1 MKIRWAIL
9 TGGEPEPLAGRDLT
23 LEISSGN
30 RVRTTLSFVAD
41 GNVAAFVFEGS
52 EQRYVGPYA
61 VTMWENLGK
70 EGQTVVDRCDAF
82 CLVARSCEEAES
94 GSAEDPGLEIESLD
108 LGTSNFE
115 AGVPGASAYELFK
128 KYNPDSELTE
138 EEYAEAPVQA
148 AGAALAMVEQLEET
162 EAAMKRAE
170 QLRKQAEQG
179 REASEQARATAE
191 QGRVAAEQQRALAEQ
206 TRVTNESARQ
216 TAEAGRQAAETK
228 REENTSEAIRN
239 CETATQEAEDEA
251 ARVRT
256 LADNPPKI
264 VEVEGA
270 KYWAFWDEETGQ
282 YVVSENRADV
292 GDAVLFSPQTL
303 TPQQQEQAR
312 ANIGVNNPYSPSYL
326 EIESPFEY
334 DGRVTIGCMAID
346 GDIMYL
352 GVFGGGYFAYD
363 YIKQDIVWI
372 SQTMNAASSGNNKQM
387 VVKDEYLYVIGDGNK
402 RIEKYNK
409 KTGELIASRIDDAT
423 VQYGQMYISNIN
435 GNIYYH
441 SPITKTLYLLNEE
454 DLTAN
459 PSGIY
464 DGVIEAID
472 DNWIDCICIYV
483 SDNHIIWLDFD
494 FQETYSVDATDVTN
508 ISSYAYKRIRCIKN
522 KRFVVV
528 AAGASN
534 SATNYAAI
542 VQNNGANFSNSYT
555 RNLLT
560 IGEIFCSAV
569 DGIKTAETRFNIV
582 ATNGIIGGRNGL
594 IYSDAPLSPMPF
606 TYGSAFNIRNKLY
619 LCYCEGSTL
628 KLRIY

>member
-1 MKIRWAIL
+1 MNYQSDFRVVFSF
-9 TGGEPEPLAGRDLT
+9 PENKLPEYPWRLELSTPNTAAYNAFMAWFDGTEYHNCLPLEDGT
-23 LEISSGN
+23 LLITVDN
-30 RVRTTLSFVAD
+30 H
-41 GNVAAFVFEGS
+41 
-52 EQRYVGPYA
+52 
-61 VTMWENLGK
+61 NL
-70 EGQTVVDRCDAF
+70 A
-82 CLVARSCEEAES
+82 
-94 GSAEDPGLEIESLD
+94 PGLLSYKLTID
-108 LGTSNFE
+108 
-115 AGVPGASAYELFK
+115 A
-128 KYNPDSELTE
+128 PDSEFPDGEMNVTTPGDLGIELWYGPSEELSNEELNVIVVTLKSEKGDTGDQGPKGDTPVLT
-138 EEYAEAPVQA
+138 AQSDGTILSDGVV
-148 AGAALAMVEQLEET
+148 LTDVL
-162 EAAMKRAE
+162 K
-170 QLRKQAEQG
+170 
-179 REASEQARATAE
+179 
-191 QGRVAAEQQRALAEQ
+191 VAAENSD
-206 TRVTNESARQ
+206 TQ
-216 TAEAGRQAAETK
+216 TARV
-228 REENTSEAIRN
+228 EE
-239 CETATQEAEDEA
+239 
-251 ARVRT
+251 

-270 KYWAFWDEETGQ
+270 KYWAFWDEETRQ

-312 ANIGVNNPYSPSYL
+312 NNIGVNNPYSPSYL

-334 DGRVTIGCMAID
+334 HGTVTIGCMAID
-346 GDIMYL
+346 GDIMYF

-363 YIKQDIVWI
+363 YIKQDIVWM
-372 SQTMNAASSGNNKQM
+372 SQTRNAPTSGNNKQM

-542 VQNNGANFSNSYT
+542 VQNNGANFSNSCT

-569 DGIKTAETRFNIV
+569 DGIRTAEDRSNIV

-594 IYSDAPLSPMPF
+594 IYGDAPLSPMPF